1 MIRDMMSRHIAI
13 YLAISHTPDPL
24 EKPGT
29 NPNST
34 KTHHL
39 VAVYSCF
46 FRLCL
51 CPHLGCV
58 RQAFFT
64 VLLLSISWT
73 HHKTDR
79 ITSKQ
84 QPWAPGLGLLPERM
98 HVCFCFIFL
107 FFSLLFFLSLSFFL
121 LDTWYIYLVLLILAA
136 RHLIYYCC
144 YRTRACH
151 VVIVIPCSRD
161 I

>member
-1 MIRDMMSRHIAI
+1 MIRDMMSRYIAI
-13 YLAISHTPDPL
+13 YLAISHTPNHL
-24 EKPGT
+24 ETPGT

-51 CPHLGCV
+51 GPHLGCV
-58 RQAFFT
+58 RPAFFV

-73 HHKTDR
+73 HHRTDR

-84 QPWAPGLGLLPERM
+84 QPCPLRTRPAPWAHAWLFLFNFSFFSFSFLSFPVFFPSWYLVYIPGTPYSSCEAPDILLLLPYSGM
-98 HVCFCFIFL
+98 SCCHCDTL
-107 FFSLLFFLSLSFFL
+107 F
-121 LDTWYIYLVLLILAA
+121 
-136 RHLIYYCC
+136 
-144 YRTRACH
+144 
-151 VVIVIPCSRD
+151 
-161 I
+161 

>member
-1 MIRDMMSRHIAI
+1 MIR
-13 YLAISHTPDPL
+13 YLDIRYLVISHDTGHDVTTHRYMPCDISHTPDHL
-24 EKPGT
+24 ETPST

-121 LDTWYIYLVLLILAA
+121 LDTWYTPYSSCEVPDILLL
-136 RHLIYYCC
+136 LL
-144 YRTRACH
+144 T
-151 VVIVIPCSRD
+151 
-161 I
+161 